1 MYCPS
6 PEDAVYI
13 TGNSVHGY
21 EVREMTGGVE
31 KLNDY
36 EWLLNRLYQKV
47 PPKSGSAEYTLPEP
61 QVLRIGS
68 QTIIQNFREISIK
81 LKREPQLVARY
92 LQRELAAA
100 GSYDPGSGQLVLN
113 VKVSRK
119 VLAKFLDLFLKNYV
133 RCPTCGS
140 IDTRLERRG
149 RAWIL
154 VCEACGAEQPVKPF

>member
-1 MYCPS
+1 MS
-6 PEDAVYI
+6 NA
-13 TGNSVHGY
+13 
-21 EVREMTGGVE
+21 E
-31 KLNDY
+31 KLMDY
-36 EWLLNRLYQKV
+36 EWMLERLYQKV
-47 PPKSGSAEYTLPEP
+47 PPKSGSAEYQLPQP

-68 QTIIQNFREISIK
+68 QTIIQNFREIAQK
-81 LKREPQLVARY
+81 LKRDPQLVARF
-92 LQRELAAA
+92 LQKELAAA

-119 VLAKFLDLFLKNYV
+119 VIARFLDMFLRNYV

-149 RAWIL
+149 RTWVL

>member
-1 MYCPS
+1 MKR
-6 PEDAVYI
+6 
-13 TGNSVHGY
+13 
-21 EVREMTGGVE
+21 EVDR
-31 KLNDY
+31 LNDY
-36 EWLLNRLYQKV
+36 EWLLNRLYEKV
-47 PPKSGSAEYTLPEP
+47 PPKSGSADYALPEP

-68 QTIIQNFREISIK
+68 QTIVQNFREISMR
-81 LKREPQLVARY
+81 LKRDPQLVARY
-92 LQRELAAA
+92 MQKELAAA

-119 VLAKFLDLFLKNYV
+119 VITRFLNLFLKNYV